1 MADEN
6 SSVSDTPATLPE
18 LPDRKLAITLA
29 AVVVV
34 AALPVLALAVRPS
47 ASTTVA
53 IGSGFTDNFDRAT
66 LGDNYWTMGDFWR
79 IADDQLFSPGAH
91 NNPLWLRAA
100 LPADVDVEFDARSES
115 PEGETKCEIFGNG
128 YDHASGYILIFGG
141 FGNTV
146 TAIARLDE
154 RGLPVDAQV
163 PSPIPNGGHIS
174 VQRHDLRVEQGKT
187 YHWTVSR
194 KGMTL
199 TWMLDGVLVL
209 QLIDPEPLRGSDH
222 DRFAFDT
229 WDADVYYDNLKITP
243 L

>member
-1 MADEN
+1 MADETAP
-6 SSVSDTPATLPE
+6 SDGPAPLPPS
-18 LPDRKLAITLA
+18 PDHGVLIALV
-29 AVVVV
+29 AVAVV

-47 ASTTVA
+47 ASTTVQ
-53 IGSGFTDNFDRAT
+53 IGSGFTDTFDRAS

-79 IADDQLFSPGAH
+79 IADNQLFSPGAH

-115 PEGETKCEIFGNG
+115 PEGDTKCEIFGNG

-141 FGNTV
+141 WGNTV
-146 TAIARLDE
+146 TTIGRLDE
-154 RGLPVDAQV
+154 HGVPVDSQV
-163 PSPIPNGGHIS
+163 PSPIPNDGHVR
-174 VQRHDLRVEQGKT
+174 VQRQDLRVEQGKT
-187 YHWTVSR
+187 YHWSVTR

-199 TWMLDGVLVL
+199 TWMIDGVLVL
-209 QLIDPEPLRGSDH
+209 QLIDPQPLRGSDH
-222 DRFAFDT
+222 DRFAFST